1 MDELR
6 ERLAE
11 IADLDR
17 VSMLMAWDQEVCM
30 PPAGGEARGE
40 MRATVGRLAHERFTD
55 ERVGALL
62 AEAAPRDELE
72 ADIVRVARRDFDKAR
87 RVPGELVAEMARA
100 GVAARGAWMQAR
112 EANDFAL
119 LRAVPRAQ
127 HRAAPALQ
135 RVLSRG
141 RAPLRP
147 VARRLR
153 ARHDAPPRCAMRSC
167 ACATASSRSSPRRP
181 EIDDT
186 LLRVGPFPEAGQRAL
201 LGTVLRAI
209 GVDDEQWRLD
219 EATHPFEATIAM
231 TDVRMTTRY
240 DEADMDSL
248 YSSLHE
254 FGHGLYEHQI
264 DPALERTPLAGGASS
279 AWHESQSRL
288 WENMV
293 GRSGGFWRWCM
304 PHAQAALPE
313 RFAGVTWQEV
323 QRAANA
329 VRPSFI
335 RVSADEVTY
344 GLHIALRFEL
354 ELALIEG
361 DLAVADLP
369 AAWNERMQ
377 SYLGLDVPDDVHG
390 VLQDIHWAEGAFGY
404 FPTYAVGNVIAGQVW
419 ARVTAELPD
428 LDERFAAGDFAPLRE
443 WLAEHVHRFGRRH
456 LTTEMLERVVG
467 GGLDPAPYLAYL
479 EAKVDASAQLMS

>member
-1 MDELR
+1 MRLR
-6 ERLAE
+6 DGL
-11 IADLDR
+11 
-17 VSMLMAWDQEVCM
+17 
-30 PPAGGEARGE
+30 
-40 MRATVGRLAHERFTD
+40 
-55 ERVGALL
+55 
-62 AEAAPRDELE
+62 
-72 ADIVRVARRDFDKAR
+72 
-87 RVPGELVAEMARA
+87 VPLVASA
-100 GVAARGAWMQAR
+100 
-112 EANDFAL
+112 
-119 LRAVPRAQ
+119 
-127 HRAAPALQ
+127 
-135 RVLSRG
+135 
-141 RAPLRP
+141 
-147 VARRLR
+147 
-153 ARHDAPPRCAMRSC
+153 
-167 ACATASSRSSPRRP
+167 P
-181 EIDDT
+181 EIDDA

-231 TDVRMTTRY
+231 TDVRLTTRY
-240 DEADMDSL
+240 DEADIDSL

-293 GRSGGFWRWCM
+293 GRSGGFWRWCL

-369 AAWNERMQ
+369 GGVERAHAALSRPRRARRRPRRAAGHP
-377 SYLGLDVPDDVHG
+377 LGRG
-390 VLQDIHWAEGAFGY
+390 
-404 FPTYAVGNVIAGQVW
+404 
-419 ARVTAELPD
+419 RVRLLPD
-428 LDERFAAGDFAPLRE
+428 LRGGQRHRRPGVGARDGRAARP
-443 WLAEHVHRFGRRH
+443 RRAAS
-456 LTTEMLERVVG
+456 R
-467 GGLDPAPYLAYL
+467 PATSRRCANGWPSTST
-479 EAKVDASAQLMS
+479 ASAAATCPPRCSSASSARASTPRPTWPTSRPRSMHQRS